1 MRYETEQAQVRRVL
15 IYRLGSIGD
24 TVVALPA
31 IRLVAR
37 AFPEAERR
45 VLTNFSTEVKAAPLE
60 SVLEGTGL
68 LHSYMRYPLGERNIG
83 TLYKLRSEIRNW
95 GPDVLVYLAA
105 PRGRMKA
112 VRDLLFFR
120 SCGIGKM
127 IGIPLSH
134 DSQGPRQIDGA
145 RLYESE
151 ASRLARGI
159 RALGDAQLQ
168 DPASWDLALTSE
180 EIQKAENVIANWSGR
195 GRFIAAS
202 IGTKADTK
210 DWGVENWRSLFS
222 SVSRSHPGFGLV
234 TIGAANER
242 AASDIAADAWSG
254 PKLNLCGNLKP
265 RESAAVIQ
273 RSVMFI
279 GHDSGPMHLAAAVN
293 IPCVA
298 VFSARNKPGEWFPFG
313 TNNQI
318 IYHQTDCFG
327 CQLERCEH
335 HQKKCIRSITVD
347 EVRAAVAHTLHHQ
360 LGSSNHAMS
369 EPRR

>member
-1 MRYETEQAQVRRVL
+1 MGNSQPATVDKVL

-37 AFPEAERR
+37 SFPEAERR
-45 VLTNFSTEVKAAPLE
+45 VLTNFSTEPKAAPFE

-68 LHSYMRYPLGERNIG
+68 VHGYMRYPLGERNIR

-95 GPDVLVYLAA
+95 QPDLLVYLAA

-127 IGIPLSH
+127 IGIPLRH
-134 DSQGPRQIDGA
+134 DSQGPRQLDGA

-159 RALGDAQLQ
+159 RSIGDARLQ

-180 EIQKAENVIANWSGR
+180 ECRKAENIFANWIGR

-222 SVSRSHPGFGLV
+222 SVSQSHPRFGLV
-234 TIGAANER
+234 MIGAANER

-254 PKLNLCGNLKP
+254 PTLNLCGNLTP
-265 RESAAVIQ
+265 RESAAVIK
-273 RSVMFI
+273 RSVMFV
-279 GHDSGPMHLAAAVN
+279 GHDSGPMHLAAAVG

-313 TNNQI
+313 ANNRI
-318 IYHQTDCFG
+318 IYHQSDCFG
-327 CQLERCEH
+327 CELVRCEVH
-335 HQKKCIRSITVD
+335 HKKCIRSITVD
-347 EVRAAVAHTLHHQ
+347 EVRAAVAHTLH
-360 LGSSNHAMS
+360 N
-369 EPRR
+369 